1 MPKVLIYSQICIL
14 IKLLHSHE
22 YTKNI
27 FMECLTESIVTK
39 IDIFDDI
46 NFISD
51 LLEIDMRTVIKYPDK
66 TRD

>member
-1 MPKVLIYSQICIL
+1 
-14 IKLLHSHE
+14 
-22 YTKNI
+22 
-27 FMECLTESIVTK
+27 MECLTESIVTK